1 MVNAKMVLVLKFSE
15 IHAPVSVV
23 KDGWLE
29 FSLNTD
35 SGVVAVTLKPKM
47 FKKLEEAAA
56 AWPQWVAALTG
67 KMGAKTEK
75 GFVLAEPSLQVF
87 EKKAKDPAPA
97 K

>member
-1 MVNAKMVLVLKFSE
+1 MVNAKMELVLKFSE
-15 IHAPVSVV
+15 IPAPVSVV

-29 FSLNTD
+29 FSLNTG
-35 SGVVAVTLKPKM
+35 SGVITVTLKPKM